1 MTDNELNIFIDTMHD
16 HGDEWSFD
24 EAKHSYGDDT
34 LEDAIK
40 DRTAVVNMLLNNI
53 AALTK

>member
-40 DRTAVVNMLLNNI
+40 DRTAVVNMHINNV